1 MSYTS
6 HIKRRADE
14 TEYRKNFFFFFCK
27 SYNGS
32 LTLEKY
38 FYSSK
43 CEKEMDFILHAVN
56 VKQ

>member
-1 MSYTS
+1 M
-6 HIKRRADE
+6 KQN
-14 TEYRKNFFFFFCK
+14 TEKTFSFFFCK